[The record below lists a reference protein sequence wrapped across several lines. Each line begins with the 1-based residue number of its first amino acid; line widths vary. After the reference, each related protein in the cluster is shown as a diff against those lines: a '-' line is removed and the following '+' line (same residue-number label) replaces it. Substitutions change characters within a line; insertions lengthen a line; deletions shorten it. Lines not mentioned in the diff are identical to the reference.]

1 VSIDLPPP
9 LTMTADPQLRTARPR
24 PRPDLAKP
32 RPDALRPDRS
42 RLDRLLTR
50 GLTSRAIWLA
60 PVLIVQAWFSFRL
73 SNTLEDDEALYIN
86 AGHQLITHMLHGTPA
101 PAFGTYFSGVPSL
114 YAVPAAMIDHVGGV
128 ALVHAT
134 NTVIVLLATVFV
146 YLSTRRM
153 ISHPA
158 ALIAAAA
165 FAVNPAAIFVGRFAS
180 FDAPSLLLLAIAT
193 YLAVRSSDHWRYA
206 VATGPCL
213 VLAVAAKYFA
223 VAFVPSVLAL
233 LLIVSAQRVGIRRA
247 LKLTALA
254 VLGLLVAGGIGLLV
268 VAPTD
273 WQGVWFSSLHR
284 SAILPESRT
293 ELLRACVR
301 AIGGLAVAGL
311 VGAVLLRRRWLL
323 ASLLLA
329 TSLIPSA
336 VQIRLGDWTS
346 LQKNMVFGLIFLAPL
361 VGVAGVALLRQGRRL
376 GLRAPI
382 ALVCFVLL
390 LSSGMGTSTAM
401 IDGWPNSTTID
412 TVLSRYVHPGSDSYL
427 VDNSQIPEYYLS
439 GISNYD
445 QWHTTYDSQY
455 HGAHGVQVM
464 QDQLADGQFRLF
476 LYRDEGSTIGLD
488 RKMLSVLH
496 RRYTLVAK
504 IPLSP
509 DDPHQF
515 WYLWLAELPR

>member
-9 LTMTADPQLRTARPR
+9 RTMTADPQLRTARP
-24 PRPDLAKP
+24 PT
-32 RPDALRPDRS
+32 RPDAVRPDRS
-42 RLDRLLTR
+42 RLDRLVTR
-50 GLTSRAIWLA
+50 VLTSRAIWLA

-73 SNTLEDDEALYIN
+73 SNTLEDDEALYVN
-86 AGHQLITHMLHGTPA
+86 AGHQLIAHILHGTRA
-101 PAFGTYFSGVPSL
+101 PDFGTYFSGVPSL
-114 YAVPAAMIDHVGGV
+114 YSVPAAMIDHIGGV
-128 ALVHAT
+128 PLVHAT
-134 NTVIVLLATVFV
+134 NTVMLMVATVFV
-146 YLSTRRM
+146 YLTTRRLFG
-153 ISHPA
+153 HPA
-158 ALIAAAA
+158 ALIAAGV

-180 FDAPSLLLLAIAT
+180 FDAPSLLLLAVSM
-193 YLAVRSSDHWRYA
+193 YLAVRASDHWRFA

-213 VLAVAAKYFA
+213 VLATAAKYFA

-233 LLIVSAQRVGIRRA
+233 LLIVSAQRVGLRRG

-254 VLGLLVAGGIGLLV
+254 ILGLLVAAGIGLLV

-293 ELLRACVR
+293 ELLRACIR
-301 AIGGLAVAGL
+301 AIGGLAFAGL
-311 VGAVLLRRRWLL
+311 VGLVLLRRRRLL
-323 ASLLLA
+323 AGLLLA
-329 TSLIPSA
+329 TSLIPAA
-336 VQIRLGDWTS
+336 VQLRLGDWTS

-361 VGVAGVALLRQGRRL
+361 VGVTGVALLRQGRRL

-382 ALVCFVLL
+382 ALACFVLL
-390 LSSGMGTSTAM
+390 LSSGMGTSSAM
-401 IDGWPNSTTID
+401 IRGWPNSTTID
-412 TVLSRYVHPGSDSYL
+412 TVMARYVHPGSDRYL

-445 QWHTTYDSQY
+445 QWYTTYDTQY